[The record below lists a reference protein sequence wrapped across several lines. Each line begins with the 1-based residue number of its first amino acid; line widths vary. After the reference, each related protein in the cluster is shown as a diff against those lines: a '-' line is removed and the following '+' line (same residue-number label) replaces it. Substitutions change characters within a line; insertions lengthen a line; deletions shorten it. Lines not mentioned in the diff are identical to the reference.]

1 MPTNYVKFMRGS
13 QALYDNLATKDRDT
27 LYFVYENINDEYGKL
42 YLGNKLISGASGES
56 VSIADVADIILDA
69 NLSDGDVLTYDEA
82 EGKWVNTPLT
92 EIANLPSVMEGAT
105 AENNGTSGLVPMP
118 EVGDQLK
125 FLRGDGTWDTPVAE
139 LSPQDQQTITSLQ
152 SAVDTLI
159 DTDTGKSIRE
169 VAAEELASQL
179 IPANASESLD
189 TLEEIAAWIQDHPDD
204 ASAMNQSITV
214 LQTQVGNLD
223 DAINRQDGLVDRVE
237 SLEDSIGTFTP
248 VQAKYLDVGSAIAY
262 LDNTIDDLNNTVAEL
277 NNRLRWHELGE

>member
-92 EIANLPSVMEGAT
+92 EITNLPSVMEGAT

-118 EVGDQLK
+118 EAGDQLK
-125 FLRGDGTWDTPVAE
+125 FLRGDGTWDTPIAE

-152 SAVDTLI
+152 SAVDTLNG
-159 DTDTGKSIRE
+159 TDEDKSVRDI
-169 VAAEELASQL
+169 VAEELAAQL
-179 IPANASESLD
+179 IPENASEDLD
-189 TLEEIAAWIQDHPDD
+189 TLQEIANWIQK
-204 ASAMNQSITV
+204 QSEDV
-214 LQTQVGNLD
+214 NELK
-223 DAINRQDGLVDRVE
+223 NRVDT
-237 SLEDSIGTFTP
+237 LENTIGDTFTP
-248 VQAKYLDVGSAIAY
+248 VENKYTDISSAIAY
-262 LDNTIDDLNNTVAEL
+262 FNSIIESID
-277 NNRLRWHELGE
+277 NRLRWEDLSSNAAIVDEAIVDTSALSE